1 MIGHRFSYDY
11 GEHVPDAPSHTVTI
25 EVDRDA
31 TITEMRDA
39 FKAYLLACGYHA
51 DNVASLFPEED

>member
-1 MIGHRFSYDY
+1 MIGHTFSYDY
-11 GEHVPDAPSHTVTI
+11 GEHVEGAPIHTVKI

-31 TITEMRDA
+31 TATEMGDA

-51 DNVASLFPEED
+51 DSVATLFSGDE